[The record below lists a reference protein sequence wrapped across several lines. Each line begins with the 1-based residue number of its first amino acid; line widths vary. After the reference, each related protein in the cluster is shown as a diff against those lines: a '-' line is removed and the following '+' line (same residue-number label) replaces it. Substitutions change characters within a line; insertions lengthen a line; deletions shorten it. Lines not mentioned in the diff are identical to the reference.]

1 MLYIS
6 PATVFD
12 AIEIYKTSDTM
23 NLTVNEIFY
32 SIQGESV
39 HTGLPCVFVRL
50 TGCNLRCRYCDTE
63 YAYHEGNT
71 MAIMQILEQ
80 VQKFGCGLV
89 EITGGEPL
97 VQECTPMLVEDL
109 LEAGYQVLMETN
121 GSLNIDRVDRRCSRI
136 MDIKCPS
143 SGQQAMNDPTNLNR
157 LTANDQVKFVIGDH
171 DDFLFAE
178 QVVRRLPAS
187 LPADRVLFSAV
198 SGQLLPERLAQWML
212 DNRIKAR
219 LQVQLHRLIW
229 PDRNQGV

>member
-1 MLYIS
+1 
-6 PATVFD
+6 
-12 AIEIYKTSDTM
+12 M

-50 TGCNLRCRYCDTE
+50 TGCNLRCSYCDTD
-63 YAYHEGNT
+63 YAYHEGSRMT
-71 MAIMQILEQ
+71 VTRILEK

-97 VQECTPMLVEDL
+97 IQESTPALVESL

-121 GSLNIDRVDRRCSRI
+121 GSLDIERVDRRCSRI

-143 SGQQAMNDPTNLNR
+143 SGEQAMNDPANLNR
-157 LTANDQVKFVIGDH
+157 LTANDQVKFVIGDRG
-171 DDFLFAE
+171 DFLFAG
-178 QVVRRLPAS
+178 QMLSRLPAC
-187 LPADRVLFSAV
+187 LPAERILFSAV
-198 SGQLLPERLAQWML
+198 SGRLPPNRLAQWML
-212 DNRIKAR
+212 DDRRKAR

-229 PDRNQGV
+229 PGRDRGV